1 MFGFQI
7 SQDKNEP
14 EKEKEETE
22 EERCENVSENKK
34 KKLKTITLK
43 WKKKNYDGV
52 EIFQKDENEGDIK
65 GNNKEWKIK
74 KKTKKM
80 MVKLK

>member
-1 MFGFQI
+1 MWKCIGEQ
-7 SQDKNEP
+7 
-14 EKEKEETE
+14 KEEIKNYNIE
-22 EERCENVSENKK
+22 VK
-34 KKLKTITLK
+34 
-43 WKKKNYDGV
+43 KKKNYDGV

>member
-1 MFGFQI
+1 MWKCIGEQ
-7 SQDKNEP
+7 
-14 EKEKEETE
+14 KEEIKNYNIE
-22 EERCENVSENKK
+22 V
-34 KKLKTITLK
+34 
-43 WKKKNYDGV
+43 KKKNYDGV